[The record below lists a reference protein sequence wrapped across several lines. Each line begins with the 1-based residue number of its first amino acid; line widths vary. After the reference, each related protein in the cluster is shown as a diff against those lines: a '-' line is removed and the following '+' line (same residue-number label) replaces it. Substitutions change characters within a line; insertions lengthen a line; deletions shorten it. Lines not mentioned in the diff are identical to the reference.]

1 MPGMKFAL
9 AVVAVAL
16 ALTPLSAGAQMNPRN
31 KPTTVGPL
39 SFDGSTYAGPDCKD
53 GQFRRNGDTGR
64 VMSKWM
70 FCTYLYRYSTA
81 QDNNSNRDFG
91 AMWLATRVNPTNG
104 WCARRVIS
112 QLGVQTSGTG
122 KVLKRAPQKN
132 RLGAKKS
139 RKVQTRLVVNAGG
152 QGSTKSVLKKDWT
165 LHRGE
170 VNVRK
175 FKKDGFTNLRLDYK
189 GPTKKTASFAAAFEM
204 SWPQGGNPPSI
215 FPELRALHAK
225 PCSN

>member
-1 MPGMKFAL
+1 MLGRKL
-9 AVVAVAL
+9 GLVVIAVAL
-16 ALTPLSAGAQMNPRN
+16 ALTPLSAGAQMNPRS

-39 SFDGSTYAGPDCKD
+39 TFDGNTYAGRNCKD

-64 VMSKWM
+64 VTSKWT
-70 FCTYLYRYSTA
+70 FCTFFYRYSTA

-91 AMWLATRVNPTNG
+91 AMWLSTRANPTNG

-122 KVLKRAPQKN
+122 KVLKRAPQGS
-132 RLGAKKS
+132 RLGANRS

-152 QGSTKSVLKKDWT
+152 SATTQSVLKKNWT

-170 VNVRK
+170 VDIRK
-175 FKKDGFTNLRLDYK
+175 FKRDGFTNLQLDYK
-189 GPTKKTASFAAAFEM
+189 GPTKKTAAFGAAFEM
-204 SWPQGGNPPSI
+204 SWPQGQNPPSI
-215 FPELRALHAK
+215 FPELRVLHAK

>member
-1 MPGMKFAL
+1 MLGKKLAL
-9 AVVAVAL
+9 VVVAVAL
-16 ALTPLSAGAQMNPRN
+16 VLTPLSAGAQMNPRS

-39 SFDGSTYAGPDCKD
+39 SFDGSTYAGPDCKE
-53 GQFRRNGDTGR
+53 GMFRRHGDTGR
-64 VMSKWM
+64 VVSRWT
-70 FCTYLYRYSTA
+70 FCTFFYRYSTA

-112 QLGVQTSGTG
+112 RLGVQTSGTG
-122 KVLKRAPQKN
+122 RVHKRAPQRRSRGAN
-132 RLGAKKS
+132 RS
-139 RKVQTRLVVNAGG
+139 RRVQTRLVVNAAGS
-152 QGSTKSVLKKDWT
+152 GSTKSVLKKNWT

-170 VNVRK
+170 LRIRK
-175 FKKDGFTNLRLDYK
+175 FRREGFTNLQLGYK

-215 FPELRALHAK
+215 FPELRALHVK
-225 PCSN
+225 PCST

>member
-1 MPGMKFAL
+1 MLGKKLAL
-9 AVVAVAL
+9 VVVAVAL
-16 ALTPLSAGAQMNPRN
+16 VLTPLSAGAQMNPRS

-39 SFDGSTYAGPDCKD
+39 SFDGSTYSGPDCKD
-53 GQFRRNGDTGR
+53 GVFRRHGGTGR
-64 VMSKWM
+64 IMSKWT
-70 FCTYLYRYSTA
+70 FCTFFYRYSRA

-112 QLGVQTSGTG
+112 RLGVQTSGTG
-122 KVLKRAPQKN
+122 RVHKRAPQRRRRGAN
-132 RLGAKKS
+132 RS
-139 RKVQTRLVVNAGG
+139 RRVQTRLVVNAAGS
-152 QGSTKSVLKKDWT
+152 GSTKSVLKKDWT

-170 VNVRK
+170 MKIRK
-175 FKKDGFTNLRLDYK
+175 FRREGFTNLQLGYK

-215 FPELRALHAK
+215 FPELRALHVK
-225 PCSN
+225 PCST